1 MLFMKSSVFT
11 EKSYTEIAR
20 SIYNSA
26 RPKFEIFCKRERS
39 RLTNS
44 LLRGNRGIYADVIV
58 YIFAD
63 LHPALL
69 TEINML
75 DMN

>member
-11 EKSYTEIAR
+11 ETSYTEIAR

-26 RPKFEIFCKRERS
+26 RPKFEIFRKRERS
-39 RLTNS
+39 GLTSS
-44 LLRGNRGIYADVIV
+44 LLRGNRGIHVDVIV
-58 YIFAD
+58 YIFAH
-63 LHPALL
+63 LHTALL